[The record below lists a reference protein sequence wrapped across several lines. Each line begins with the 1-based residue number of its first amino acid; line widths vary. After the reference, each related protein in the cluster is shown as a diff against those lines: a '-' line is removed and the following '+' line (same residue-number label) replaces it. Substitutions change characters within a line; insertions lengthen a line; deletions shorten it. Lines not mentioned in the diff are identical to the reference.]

1 MQSWLQNGRWRCG
14 DIIEILFGDPE
25 RKWSGFQLFAGFR
38 TNWGLR
44 LTMQNLDL
52 LDETRQLVHT
62 GRVLRQPEGGF
73 ELGGW
78 TELFILLFDNY
89 RQSNSLSRS
98 F

>member
-1 MQSWLQNGRWRCG
+1 
-14 DIIEILFGDPE
+14 
-25 RKWSGFQLFAGFR
+25 
-38 TNWGLR
+38 
-44 LTMQNLDL
+44 MQNLDL

-89 RQSNSLSRS
+89 RQSNSSSRS
-98 F
+98 C